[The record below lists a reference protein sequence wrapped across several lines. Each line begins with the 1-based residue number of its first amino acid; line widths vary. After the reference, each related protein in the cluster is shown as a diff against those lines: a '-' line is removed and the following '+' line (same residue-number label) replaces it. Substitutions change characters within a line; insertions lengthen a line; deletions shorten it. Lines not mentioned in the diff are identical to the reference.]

1 MARHGR
7 GFPIR
12 PLISDFIGI
21 TAVVTGD
28 ATTGIDEDDV
38 SGGGK
43 QIIITLDG
51 DTWVA
56 AGGTFN
62 AARQDIING
71 ITSAQSEGTGWNA
84 EWRDKEA
91 VSAVVRTSDVVCTI
105 TMTVAASSYDIT
117 AQEIITV
124 IVPQNAMVISPVG
137 IVASPN
143 FTVDFV
149 AGGSVTSYYY
159 QYLLAGA
166 A

>member
-38 SGGGK
+38 TAGGK

-71 ITSAQSEGTGWNA
+71 LDSAQSEGTGWNA

-91 VSAVVRTSDVVCTI
+91 VSAVVRTNDTVCTI
-105 TMTVAASSYDIT
+105 IMTVAASAYDIS
-117 AQEIITV
+117 AQEKITV
-124 IVPQNAMVISPVG
+124 TVPENAMVISPVG
-137 IVASPN
+137 IVAAPT

-149 AGGSVTSYYY
+149 V
-159 QYLLAGA
+159 AGA
-166 A
+166 VTHNLLLMGVG